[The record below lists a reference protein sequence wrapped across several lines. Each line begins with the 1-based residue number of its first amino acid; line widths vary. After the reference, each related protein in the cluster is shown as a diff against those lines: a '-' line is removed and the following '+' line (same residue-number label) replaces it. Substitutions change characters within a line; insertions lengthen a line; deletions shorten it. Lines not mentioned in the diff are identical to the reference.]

1 MPRYFVYCD
10 YYQLLQFKER
20 TTFGFIK
27 LIPTKYSLFKLAES
41 KEKEIIILFKDL
53 L

>member
-10 YYQLLQFKER
+10 YYQR

-27 LIPTKYSLFKLAES
+27 LIPSKYSLFKLAES
-41 KEKEIIILFKDL
+41 KQREIVI
-53 L
+53 